1 VLIENPRNFTVREAV
16 VELQEFTGDGL
27 VTIDGELHRQ
37 QRRLVQPA
45 FHKQRV
51 TSYAEVMVHYTL
63 EMLAHWRPGQCI
75 EMAQAMQELTI
86 RIVAK
91 CLFNIDLASQ
101 LTDLGA
107 CFSTIIE
114 NPPRFHEYAL
124 HLRLNL
130 PFTTYGRR
138 QRSKA
143 RIDSVIYDLIAQ
155 RRTEGCD
162 KGDVLSMLLLSRDQE
177 NMLNDIQIRDHIM
190 TFFAAGHETTSNL
203 MTWTFYLLAQH
214 PPVLEKLQAELRT
227 VLAGR
232 APTLEDCAH
241 LHYTEWV
248 LNEAMRLYP
257 PIWTLGRRAIEAFE
271 LDGYHFPAGSFFVLS
286 QWIIHRHPDLWEDAE
301 RFRPER
307 WHPERTQQILPG
319 SYFPFGIGPRIC
331 IGMPFAQLEA
341 KLLLATILQQ
351 YAPCLLPGYRPVP
364 HAWITLRPKY
374 GLPMMLEKI

>member
-1 VLIENPRNFTVREAV
+1 
-16 VELQEFTGDGL
+16 
-27 VTIDGELHRQ
+27 
-37 QRRLVQPA
+37 
-45 FHKQRV
+45 
-51 TSYAEVMVHYTL
+51 
-63 EMLAHWRPGQCI
+63 
-75 EMAQAMQELTI
+75 
-86 RIVAK
+86 
-91 CLFNIDLASQ
+91 
-101 LTDLGA
+101 
-107 CFSTIIE
+107 
-114 NPPRFHEYAL
+114 
-124 HLRLNL
+124 
-130 PFTTYGRR
+130 
-138 QRSKA
+138 
-143 RIDSVIYDLIAQ
+143 
-155 RRTEGCD
+155 
-162 KGDVLSMLLLSRDQE
+162 
-177 NMLNDIQIRDHIM
+177 
-190 TFFAAGHETTSNL
+190 
-203 MTWTFYLLAQH
+203 
-214 PPVLEKLQAELRT
+214 
-227 VLAGR
+227 
-232 APTLEDCAH
+232 
-241 LHYTEWV
+241 V